1 MIDAFEKDFQMR
13 KGIKD
18 ILNEN
23 TVLTDNLSRQRLIGV
38 HTGLIHLMVHVVPQV
53 ADEDI
58 SLRLYAFLDEM
69 RIITSCEACDM
80 EHGK

>member
-1 MIDAFEKDFQMR
+1 MIDAFDKDFQMR
-13 KGIKD
+13 KSIQD
-18 ILNEN
+18 ILNEK
-23 TVLTDNLSRQRLIGV
+23 TVLTDNLSRQRLIRV

-58 SLRLYAFLDEM
+58 SLKLYAFLDEM
-69 RIITSCEACDM
+69 RIITSCEQCDM